1 MNRIF
6 SLLIIL
12 SISSQSVAKDV
23 TVYRWVDENGVIHY
37 TQHPPIEDDYAE
49 MKIDTHYSPVQA
61 PLKNGIKPT
70 KDDSAETSTE
80 IVHASVA
87 KCNNAKANL
96 RTLTDFDKI
105 EITDANGKSRILTDT
120 EKLNRM
126 RSVEKDV
133 QDNCY

>member
-6 SLLIIL
+6 SLLIAFI
-12 SISSQSVAKDV
+12 ISSQSFAKDV

-37 TQHPPIEDDYAE
+37 TQQHPIEDDYAE
-49 MKIDTHYSPVQA
+49 IKIDTHYSPIQA
-61 PLKNGIKPT
+61 PLKNGIKPE
-70 KDDSAETSTE
+70 KDELADTSTQ

-105 EITDANGKSRILTDT
+105 EITDANGKSRILTDK
-120 EKLNRM
+120 EKLDRI

-133 QDNCY
+133 QDYCY